1 MTAFGRMQTYQNKI
15 IIMDNE
21 PLVVDYFSDIL
32 CVWAWIAERRIEEL
46 NRHFKSKIEIRYQ
59 YIDLFG
65 DTVNRIKTQWIDKGM
80 YEGFSK
86 HVAEAAAPYESAPV
100 NSKVWH
106 ITRPT
111 TSANAHM
118 VLKAIELTRNKQAAI
133 EFADVLRKSFFIE
146 ANDISKIEILFRL
159 LKQEGINTEK
169 IKKTLNNGTALAALM
184 SDYQKAHEYDIKG
197 SPSFV
202 MNNGRQSLFGNVG
215 YRVLQANIEE
225 LLKSSSTQAS
235 WC

>member
-1 MTAFGRMQTYQNKI
+1 
-15 IIMDNE
+15 MDNG
-21 PLVVDYFSDIL
+21 PLTIDYFSDIL

-46 NRHFKSKIEIRYQ
+46 NKQFKDKIEIRYQ

-65 DTVNRIKTQWIDKGM
+65 DTANRIKTQWSDKGL

-86 HVAEAAAPYESAPV
+86 HVVEAAAPYESAPV
-100 NSKVWH
+100 SSNVWQ

-118 VLKAIELTRNKQAAI
+118 VLKAIELTHTKQLSI
-133 EFADVLRKSFFIE
+133 EFSCVLRKAFFIE
-146 ANDISKIEILFRL
+146 SKDISELETLFNL
-159 LKQEGINTEK
+159 LKDIGINTES
-169 IKKTLNNGTALAALM
+169 INKTLNNGTALAALTT
-184 SDYQKAHEYDIKG
+184 DYQKAHEYGIKG

-202 MNNGRQSLFGNVG
+202 MNEGRQTLFGNVG

>member
-1 MTAFGRMQTYQNKI
+1 
-15 IIMDNE
+15 MDNKA
-21 PLVVDYFSDIL
+21 LAIDYFSDIL

-46 NRHFKSKIEIRYQ
+46 NKQFKDKIEIRYQ

-65 DTVNRIKTQWIDKGM
+65 DTANRIQTQWADKGM
-80 YEGFSK
+80 YEGFGK
-86 HVAEAAAPYESAPV
+86 HVVEAAAPYESAPV
-100 NSKVWH
+100 NSKIWH

-118 VLKAIELTRNKQAAI
+118 VLKAIELTNNKSLSI
-133 EFADVLRKSFFIE
+133 EFASVLRKAFFIE
-146 ANDISKIEILFRL
+146 AKDISELEMLFNL
-159 LKQEGINTEK
+159 LKQAGINTEK
-169 IKKTLNNGTALAALM
+169 INKTLNNGMALAALM
-184 SDYQKAHEYDIKG
+184 SDYQKAHEYGIKG

-202 MNNGRQSLFGNVG
+202 MNKGRQSLFGNVG

-225 LLKSSSTQAS
+225 LLKSPSTQAS